1 MTSAELIPLSDPDF
15 WQNPAEI
22 LAEFRDKYRTAYADT
37 GELCVLHWDDAERT
51 VKGTDFINQ
60 GIELLEKRGFHPG
73 EPLHTWRS
81 HALGIMNGADHIRV
95 RKLAASAL
103 SKRNIE
109 PLRGMIKEHANRLID
124 QIDTSAPVDAMRSF
138 AYVLPR
144 ATMMEFLGLD
154 AQELKGSEEPLAKAR
169 IADCFGP
176 GVNQDMR
183 DTANDAIQKAM
194 DHVGELYQARREN
207 PRDDLLTALLEA
219 EDEKGSLSHE
229 ELITLFSTIFGSGA
243 TTGGTISAG
252 LMELSNHPE
261 AAQLLRSDPDRWKQG
276 ASEEVLRMHPGIV
289 ELPQKASHDFEAF
302 DIKFKKDD
310 TLSVRFHSTNR
321 DPSRWDNAQQ
331 FDISRDPSTWS
342 LSFGLGAHFC
352 LGQAIARITIE
363 EALAA
368 FASRFSHIEPAEPT
382 LWTPFVMENRLQGL
396 KLSLQE

>member
-1 MTSAELIPLSDPDF
+1 MSSPELIPLSDPDF

-22 LAEFRDKYRTAYADT
+22 LARFREKYRTAYADT
-37 GELCVLHWDDAERT
+37 GELCVLHWDDAEWT

-81 HALGIMNGADHIRV
+81 HALGIMNGADHVRV
-95 RKLAASAL
+95 RKLAAGAL

-109 PLRGMIKEHANRLID
+109 PLRSMIKEHANKLID
-124 QIDTSAPVDAMRSF
+124 QIDTTAPVDAMRSF
-138 AYVLPR
+138 AYILPR
-144 ATMMEFLGLD
+144 TTMMEFLGLE
-154 AQELKGSEEPLAKAR
+154 AEELKGSEEPLAKAR

-176 GVNQDMR
+176 GVNQEMR

-194 DHVGELYQARREN
+194 DHVGKLYQARREN
-207 PRDDLLTALLEA
+207 PRDDLLTALLQA
-219 EDEKGSLSHE
+219 EDEKGSLSHQ

-252 LMELSNHPE
+252 LMELSNHPK
-261 AAQLLRSDPDRWKQG
+261 ATQLLRSDPDRWKQG

-289 ELPQKASHDFEAF
+289 ELPQKASRDLEAF
-302 DIKFKKDD
+302 DRQFKKGD

-321 DPSRWDNAQQ
+321 DPARWDNPQQ

-342 LSFGLGAHFC
+342 LSFGIGAHFC

-368 FASRFSHIEPAEPT
+368 FVSRFSLIELAEPT

-396 KLSLQE
+396 QLNLQK

>member
-1 MTSAELIPLSDPDF
+1 MTSAPMIPLSDPAF

-22 LAEFRDKYRTAYADT
+22 LDEFRSKYRTAYADT
-37 GELCVLHWDDAERT
+37 GELCVLHWDDAEWT

-60 GIELLEKRGFHPG
+60 GIELLEKRGFCPG

-81 HALGIMNGADHIRV
+81 NALGIMNGADHIRV
-95 RKLAASAL
+95 RKLAAGAL

-109 PLRGMIKEHANRLID
+109 PLRDMIKKRANRLMD
-124 QIDTSAPVDAMRSF
+124 QIDTSVPVDAMRSY

-144 ATMMEFLGLD
+144 VTMMEFLGLD
-154 AQELKGSEEPLAKAR
+154 AEELKGSEKPLSKAR

-176 GVNQDMR
+176 GVNQEMR
-183 DTANDAIQKAM
+183 DNANQAIKQAM
-194 DHVGELYQARREN
+194 EHVGKLYQARRED

-219 EDEKGSLSHE
+219 EDKEGNLSHQ

-252 LMELSNHPE
+252 LMELSNQPE
-261 AAQLLRSDPDRWKQG
+261 AAQLLRSDPDYWKQG

-302 DIKFKKDD
+302 DLNFKKGD

-321 DPSRWDNAQQ
+321 DPSRWNNPQK

-352 LGQAIARITIE
+352 LGQAIARITLE

-368 FASRFSHIEPAEPT
+368 FVSRFNYIELAEPT
-382 LWTPFVMENRLQGL
+382 RWTPFVMENRLQGL
-396 KLSLQE
+396 KLKIKE